1 MNGTGTSNFWCL
13 HVGILIIHTIFYLYG
28 FHDVVVQCCLHGL
41 LSINFRS
48 CTDGIASDIKKL
60 LSIGIFRIHSWFGLC
75 GLCFLP
81 ISLGFLTLRPSTFSS
96 KFQLIRSKS
105 FSLGFPS
112 FGVLIVSK
120 VTCMYS
126 FVLVVVWCCLGGF
139 RLLLVSV
146 ALHTSRSCHLY
157 TKLLVLGAIVAG
169 IGFCTC
175 GAFAAT
181 RWFVFGGK
189 RWVEWVFVSGKK
201 LRLFLVRVEESHK
214 FPVRVEMNK
223 SVSCG
228 KSDLF

>member
-1 MNGTGTSNFWCL
+1 MSLFSVVCMDFFLSTSDL
-13 HVGILIIHTIFYLYG
+13 A
-28 FHDVVVQCCLHGL
+28 QMEL
-41 LSINFRS
+41 LLTSRS
-48 CTDGIASDIKKL
+48 CCQLEFFVFIAGLACVDFVFFPSVLDFLHSDL
-60 LSIGIFRIHSWFGLC
+60 L
-75 GLCFLP
+75 
-81 ISLGFLTLRPSTFSS
+81 TFSS

-201 LRLFLVRVEESHK
+201 LRLFLVRVEKSHK

>member
-139 RLLLVSV
+139 RLLLVSLCYSTSHISILPSLYE
-146 ALHTSRSCHLY
+146 ASRTWSHCCWHWILHMWSFCCHSMICFWG
-157 TKLLVLGAIVAG
+157 KEVGWV
-169 IGFCTC
+169 GFCF
-175 GAFAAT
+175 GEKAT
-181 RWFVFGGK
+181 TI
-189 RWVEWVFVSGKK
+189 
-201 LRLFLVRVEESHK
+201 
-214 FPVRVEMNK
+214 
-223 SVSCG
+223 SCEG
-228 KSDLF
+228 RKIT